1 VTECI
6 EGLTLKH
13 TKQGEFRFSLC
24 NQKVENYPVVFESFR
39 VGSAKPKL
47 AGSIPALPTSRKAI
61 LVMCH
66 GGNQTTLL
74 FLG

>member
-47 AGSIPALPTSRKAI
+47 AGSIPALR
-61 LVMCH
+61 
-66 GGNQTTLL
+66 TLRDVPRWQSNYSVV

>member
-1 VTECI
+1 MTEYV

-39 VGSAKPKL
+39 IGSANKK
-47 AGSIPALPTSRKAI
+47 
-61 LVMCH
+61 H
-66 GGNQTTLL
+66 QTCNLKKQKTILL